1 MYNDTENFIPPIDT
15 DISEKYNFAPE
26 RKENV
31 GIVHHHRNILIDIF
45 NTLEQRSSK

>member
-26 RKENV
+26 RKCWNC
-31 GIVHHHRNILIDIF
+31 
-45 NTLEQRSSK
+45 SSP